1 MSKSSIATSAK
12 PITLKRLHQLL
23 RRLSGYGYID
33 EEDRNR
39 AIREMQ
45 ESQPEKLFPLLTQL
59 LKHRHLDVRCH
70 AAESI
75 LRLDKACGVEAVLP
89 FIQDR
94 STTLRWQICG
104 LLHDFGDSRAVLAL
118 IERLKM
124 DPDPQI
130 RNTAAYALGGIGS
143 FQALHAL
150 AEAEEN
156 DHEYDMHGHSASSV
170 STSAISDILMKESIR
185 IVETYPETEVTIE
198 RESNTLIQATIIL
211 QSTGEQYRQL
221 SWKAWGPTAWWFD
234 PPFHPLHV
242 PPFTVD
248 VRVTQEEKLCIRR
261 VFIFQ
266 SSETGWSISTV
277 VKPELQSCTSNLS
290 RRDA

>member
-1 MSKSSIATSAK
+1 MNIMNKSLVATSTK
-12 PITLKRLHQLL
+12 SITLRRLHQLL

-39 AIREMQ
+39 AIQEMQ
-45 ESQPEKLFPLLTQL
+45 ESQPGKLFALLIQL
-59 LKHRHLDVRCH
+59 LKHRNLNVRCH

-75 LRLDKACGVEAVLP
+75 LRLDKARGVEAVLP

-94 STTLRWQICG
+94 SKTLRWQICG
-104 LLHDFGDSRAVLAL
+104 LLHDFGDSRAVPAL

-150 AEAEEN
+150 VEAKQN
-156 DHEYDMHGHSASSV
+156 DHEVDMHGHSASSV

-185 IVETYPETEVTIE
+185 IVETYPDTEVRVE
-198 RESNTLIQATIIL
+198 REPNTLIRAVITL
-211 QSTGEQYRQL
+211 QSIGQQYQQL
-221 SWKAWGPTAWWFD
+221 PWQAWGPTTGWFD
-234 PPFHPLHV
+234 PPLSPLHV
-242 PPFTVD
+242 SPFTVD
-248 VRVTQEEKLCIRR
+248 MCVTQEEKLCIRR

-266 SSETGWSISTV
+266 GSETSWSISTV
-277 VKPELQSCTSNLS
+277 VKPDLQS
-290 RRDA
+290 